1 MDGSGDGSQ
10 NNRNGRQV
18 NPEMFPRGDQEPAY
32 EPVGGFWGLLERL
45 YVSLYDI
52 LFWRL
57 TELLDELEDRY
68 DVFYI
73 DFHNVNDGNVNNVNN
88 HNINVR
94 DNNANVDN
102 NELHDDHN
110 AVVVVGIEND
120 DSDEAFE
127 DCEDVHPYVPEE
139 DPQPGVSRKRSREM
153 DVEDVEANKRIRWSE
168 EFSDDDSD
176 FISACDTDSEGCPHL
191 GNIADEVPLSVGS
204 TKRSRK
210 EDGDEEEPN
219 SKKSRLANSDSGPAQ
234 LCMITLRAVVMKSL
248 KMPMKSLTTMKPEAR
263 GKGPEMIWR
272 KKRNTC
278 AFANFG
284 GVQMSPPAPVMTTNT
299 ISTGFFC
306 ILLVG

>member
-68 DVFYI
+68 DVLYI

-219 SKKSRLANSDSGPAQ
+219 SKKSRLANSDSGTSSTVYDHSESSSDEVFEDAHEEPDNHE
-234 LCMITLRAVVMKSL
+234 TGGS
-248 KMPMKSLTTMKPEAR
+248 
-263 GKGPEMIWR
+263 R
-272 KKRNTC
+272 KRSRDDLEEEEEYLHVCKFRRCSNE
-278 AFANFG
+278 
-284 GVQMSPPAPVMTTNT
+284 
-299 ISTGFFC
+299 STSTRDDN
-306 ILLVG
+306 

>member
-1 MDGSGDGSQ
+1 MNGSGDGSQ

-32 EPVGGFWGLLERL
+32 EPVGGIWGLLERL
-45 YVSLYDI
+45 YVTLYDI
-52 LFWRL
+52 FFWRL

-68 DVFYI
+68 DVLYI

-94 DNNANVDN
+94 DNDANVDN

-127 DCEDVHPYVPEE
+127 DCEDVHPYIPEE

-153 DVEDVEANKRIRWSE
+153 DVEDVEPNKRIRWSE

-219 SKKSRLANSDSGPAQ
+219 SKRSRLANSDSGTSSIVYDHSESSSDELFEDAHEETDNHETGGSRKRSRED
-234 LCMITLRAVVMKSL
+234 LEEEEECLRVCKFRRCSN
-248 KMPMKSLTTMKPEAR
+248 E
-263 GKGPEMIWR
+263 
-272 KKRNTC
+272 
-278 AFANFG
+278 
-284 GVQMSPPAPVMTTNT
+284 
-299 ISTGFFC
+299 STSTSDDN
-306 ILLVG
+306 

>member
-1 MDGSGDGSQ
+1 MNGSGDGSQ

-32 EPVGGFWGLLERL
+32 EPVGGIWGLLERL
-45 YVSLYDI
+45 YVTLYDI
-52 LFWRL
+52 FFWRL

-68 DVFYI
+68 DVLYI

-94 DNNANVDN
+94 DNDANVDN

-127 DCEDVHPYVPEE
+127 DCEDVHPYIPEE

-153 DVEDVEANKRIRWSE
+153 DVEDVEPNKRIRWSE

-191 GNIADEVPLSVGS
+191 GNIADEVPLFVGS

-219 SKKSRLANSDSGPAQ
+219 SKRSRLANSDSGTSSIVYDHSESSSDELFEDAHEE
-234 LCMITLRAVVMKSL
+234 TDNHETGGS
-248 KMPMKSLTTMKPEAR
+248 
-263 GKGPEMIWR
+263 R
-272 KKRNTC
+272 KRSREDLEEEEECLHVCKFRRCSNE
-278 AFANFG
+278 
-284 GVQMSPPAPVMTTNT
+284 
-299 ISTGFFC
+299 STSTRDDN
-306 ILLVG
+306 

>member
-1 MDGSGDGSQ
+1 MNGSGDGSQ

-32 EPVGGFWGLLERL
+32 EPVGGIWGLLERL
-45 YVSLYDI
+45 YVTLYDI
-52 LFWRL
+52 FFWRL

-68 DVFYI
+68 DVLYI

-120 DSDEAFE
+120 DSDEHSKTVRMFTRTS
-127 DCEDVHPYVPEE
+127 
-139 DPQPGVSRKRSREM
+139 Q
-153 DVEDVEANKRIRWSE
+153 KRILSQVYPGRGLERWMWKMWSPTKE
-168 EFSDDDSD
+168 SDGARS
-176 FISACDTDSEGCPHL
+176 FLMMTLTSSLPVTL
-191 GNIADEVPLSVGS
+191 IARAVLILVILLMRYRCLLDP
-204 TKRSRK
+204 RK
-210 EDGDEEEPN
+210 GPERKMEM
-219 SKKSRLANSDSGPAQ
+219 KKSLIAKDPGSQTLIRGPAQ
-234 LCMITLRAVVMKSL
+234 LCMITLRAVVMNSL
-248 KMPMKSLTTMKPEAR
+248 KMPMKRLTTMKLEAR
-263 GKGPEMIWR
+263 GKGPERIWR
-272 KKRNTC
+272 KKRNAC
-278 AFANFG
+278 VFANFG

>member
-219 SKKSRLANSDSGPAQ
+219 SKKSRFANSNSGTSSTVYDHSESSSDELFEDAHEEPDNHETRGSSKRSRED
-234 LCMITLRAVVMKSL
+234 LEEEEEYLRVCKFRRCSN
-248 KMPMKSLTTMKPEAR
+248 E
-263 GKGPEMIWR
+263 
-272 KKRNTC
+272 
-278 AFANFG
+278 
-284 GVQMSPPAPVMTTNT
+284 
-299 ISTGFFC
+299 STSTSDDN
-306 ILLVG
+306 